1 MVKKNGA
8 DPQQVKEAADD
19 VRADLRE
26 LGREIY
32 KQADAARKD
41 VVRQL
46 YDAADNVRKRAQNAE
61 GDARHSADRIARNL
75 EYTANYLNTRTV
87 DQAQELTEEA
97 ANNVWQSVALAFIVG
112 LIIGLFLSRRD

>member
-1 MVKKNGA
+1 MVKKNGT
-8 DPQQVKEAADD
+8 DPEKIKEAAED
-19 VRADLRE
+19 VRADLKE

-46 YDAADNVRKRAQNAE
+46 YDAADNVRKRAQDAE
-61 GDARHSADRIARNL
+61 GDARQSADRIARNL

-97 ANNVWQSVALAFIVG
+97 SNNVWQSVALAFIVG